1 MLYARKKRTFILPAI
16 LQDMETRDRVLQ
28 TLTTML
34 AKRGWATDRTEFP
47 LDLGG
52 KEEDFEAFRIGEV
65 QVLYSTKPK
74 GISKTDLEAIASM
87 AGGGWTIV
95 ISKTPPSEN
104 LLLVIKSLAKHRI
117 QFFHVK
123 QLLFDITTHRMAMP
137 HRILTAEEKTELYK
151 QYKITDPEN
160 QLPWIDSQDPMV
172 KWIGALPALK
182 SGASPREADIVEVVR
197 HSDVAGRVKYYR
209 LVVDDVNVA

>member
-1 MLYARKKRTFILPAI
+1 MG
-16 LQDMETRDRVLQ
+16 ETRDRVLQ

-34 AKRGWATDRTEFP
+34 AKRGWATERTEFP

-52 KEEDFEAFRIGEV
+52 KEEDFEAFRIGDV

-104 LLLVIKSLAKHRI
+104 LLLAIKSLAKHRI

-137 HRILTAEEKTELYK
+137 HRILNAEEKTELYK
-151 QYKITDPEN
+151 LYKITDPEN

-172 KWIGALPALK
+172 KWIGALPAMK

-209 LVVDDVNVA
+209 IVVDDVNVA